1 MFLRNYFKFCAT
13 LTLLLALYSHSVTIN
28 MRDADIRA
36 FISDISSLT
45 GKTFIVDP
53 RINAKITIISRE
65 DLSIEEAYEVFL
77 SVLAVHGYTAVEQDN
92 ATKIIPEINGRQ
104 SFNTFSTRN
113 SPEDKFVT
121 DVIKPNFASVNALLS
136 ILRPLMSSQGHL
148 AVYEPTNSLIIA
160 DRAGNVKKF
169 RALVGELDK
178 TPGEKYEL
186 VSLTYGSSKE
196 VSNILDKVFND
207 NTGGQNPNQFTAYS
221 IDRSNS
227 ILLVG
232 DEPIVDRMK
241 ALVKNL
247 DTEQTGSNTLK
258 VKYLK
263 YADAKSLE
271 KILKNLSE
279 NLSSKDRSNNKIK
292 TSIEAHEGTNSLVIS
307 ADPEIMTSIEDIISR
322 LDIKRAQVLVE
333 AIIVEISDTLAKELG
348 VQILFSG
355 DGTDTPIVS
364 QRFGN
369 PTPDLTAIVGGE
381 VYNTTTGSSTSVPAA
396 AQSLLTLDGFAAG
409 VGKYKK
415 DQKSFAAILNVL
427 RKDTDSNVLSTP
439 SILTMDNEQSSIIVG
454 QEIPITTGE
463 SLGANNANAFRTV
476 SREEVGVKLLVKPQI
491 NEGNSIRLDIEQEVS
506 SVYGPLLIGASEIA
520 TNKRE
525 IKTAVM
531 VEDTEIIVLGGL
543 ISDDVQ
549 ESERKV
555 PLLGDI
561 PLLGRLF
568 KSTTTSRS
576 KKNLVVFLKP
586 TIVRDVA
593 DMQLITNEKYNL
605 LKAEQLLKT
614 KRGRPTPDLKVLED
628 LINDKDK

>member
-1 MFLRNYFKFCAT
+1 MTLRNYLKFYSS
-13 LTLLLALYSHSVTIN
+13 LLIIFSLYSQSVTIN

-36 FISDISSLT
+36 SISDISSLT

-53 RINAKITIISRE
+53 RINAKVTIISRE
-65 DLSIEEAYEVFL
+65 DLSIEEAYEVML
-77 SVLAVHGYTAVEQDN
+77 SVLAVHGYSAIEQDN
-92 ATKIIPEINGRQ
+92 ATKIVPEITGRQ
-104 SFNTFSTRN
+104 AFNSFSRPN
-113 SPEDKFVT
+113 SPSDKLVT
-121 DVIKPNFASVNALLS
+121 DIIRPKFAAVNSLIS
-136 ILRPLMSSQGHL
+136 ILRPIMSTQGHI

-160 DRAGNVKKF
+160 DRAGNVKKLT
-169 RALVGELDK
+169 AIINELDK
-178 TPGEKYEL
+178 TPGETYEIIKL
-186 VSLTYGSSKE
+186 SYSSSKE
-196 VSNILDKVFND
+196 VSKIIDKIFNE
-207 NTGGQNPNQFTAYS
+207 NSGGMNPNQFTSYS
-221 IDRSNS
+221 IDRINS

-232 DEPIVDRMK
+232 DIPIVNRMK
-241 ALVKNL
+241 NLIQNL
-247 DTEQTGSNTLK
+247 DTEQTSSSTLK

-279 NLSSKDRSNNKIK
+279 NLSGDKSKSKIL

-307 ADPEIMTSIEDIISR
+307 ADPEVMLALEDVISN

-355 DGTDTPIVS
+355 EGSNTPIIS

-369 PTPDLTAIVGGE
+369 PNPDLTAIVGGE
-381 VYNTTTGSSTSVPAA
+381 VYNTTSGSSSLPAA

-415 DQKSFAAILNVL
+415 DKESFAAILNVL

-439 SILTMDNEQSSIIVG
+439 SILTMDNEESSIIVG

-463 SLGANNANAFRTV
+463 SLGTDNSNPFRTV

-525 IKTAVM
+525 IKTVVM

-593 DMQLITNEKYNL
+593 DMQLITNKKYNL

-614 KRGRPTPDLKVLED
+614 ERGRPTPDLKVLED
-628 LINDKDK
+628 LISEKDK

>member
-1 MFLRNYFKFCAT
+1 
-13 LTLLLALYSHSVTIN
+13 

-53 RINAKITIISRE
+53 RINAKVTIISRE
-65 DLSIEEAYEVFL
+65 DLSIEEAYEVML
-77 SVLAVHGYTAVEQDN
+77 SVLAVHGYSAIEQDN
-92 ATKIIPEINGRQ
+92 ATKIVPEITGRQ
-104 SFNTFSTRN
+104 AFNTFSRPN
-113 SPEDKFVT
+113 SPSDKLVT
-121 DVIKPNFASVNALLS
+121 DIIRPKFAAVNSLIS
-136 ILRPLMSSQGHL
+136 ILRPIMSTQGHI

-160 DRAGNVKKF
+160 DRAGNVKKLT
-169 RALVGELDK
+169 AIINELDK
-178 TPGEKYEL
+178 TPGETYEIIKL
-186 VSLTYGSSKE
+186 SYSSSKE
-196 VSNILDKVFND
+196 VSKIIDKIFNE
-207 NTGGQNPNQFTAYS
+207 NSGGMNPNQFTSYS
-221 IDRSNS
+221 IDRINS

-232 DEPIVDRMK
+232 DIPIVNRMK
-241 ALVKNL
+241 NLIQNL
-247 DTEQTGSNTLK
+247 DTEQTSSSTLK

-279 NLSSKDRSNNKIK
+279 NLSGDKSKSKIL

-307 ADPEIMTSIEDIISR
+307 ADPEVMLALEDVISN

-355 DGTDTPIVS
+355 EGSNTPIIS

-369 PTPDLTAIVGGE
+369 PNPDLTAIVGGE
-381 VYNTTTGSSTSVPAA
+381 VYNTTSGSSSLPAA

-415 DQKSFAAILNVL
+415 DKESFAAILNVL

-439 SILTMDNEQSSIIVG
+439 SILTMDNEESSIIVG

-463 SLGANNANAFRTV
+463 SLGTDNSNPFRTV

-525 IKTAVM
+525 IKTVVM

-593 DMQLITNEKYNL
+593 DMQLITNKKYNL

-614 KRGRPTPDLKVLED
+614 ERGRPTPDLKVLED
-628 LINDKDK
+628 LISEKDK

>member
-1 MFLRNYFKFCAT
+1 
-13 LTLLLALYSHSVTIN
+13 

-53 RINAKITIISRE
+53 RINAKVTIISRE
-65 DLSIEEAYEVFL
+65 DLSIEEAYEVML
-77 SVLAVHGYTAVEQDN
+77 SVLAVHGYSAIEQDN
-92 ATKIIPEINGRQ
+92 ATKIVPEITGRQ
-104 SFNTFSTRN
+104 AFNTFSRPN
-113 SPEDKFVT
+113 SPSDKLVT
-121 DVIKPNFASVNALLS
+121 DIIRPKFAAVNSLIS
-136 ILRPLMSSQGHL
+136 ILRPIMSTQGHI

-160 DRAGNVKKF
+160 DRAGNVKKLT
-169 RALVGELDK
+169 AIINELDK
-178 TPGEKYEL
+178 TPGETYEIIKL
-186 VSLTYGSSKE
+186 SYSSSKE
-196 VSNILDKVFND
+196 VSKIIDKIFNE
-207 NTGGQNPNQFTAYS
+207 NSGGMNPNQFTSYS
-221 IDRSNS
+221 IDRINS

-232 DEPIVDRMK
+232 DIPIVNRMK
-241 ALVKNL
+241 NLIQNL
-247 DTEQTGSNTLK
+247 DTEQTSSSTLK

-279 NLSSKDRSNNKIK
+279 NLSGDKSKSKII

-307 ADPEIMTSIEDIISR
+307 ADPEVMMALEDVISN

-348 VQILFSG
+348 VQILFTGEGSN
-355 DGTDTPIVS
+355 TPIIS

-369 PTPDLTAIVGGE
+369 PNPDLTAIVGGE
-381 VYNTTTGSSTSVPAA
+381 VYNTTSGSSSLPAA

-415 DQKSFAAILNVL
+415 DKESFAAILNVL

-439 SILTMDNEQSSIIVG
+439 SILTMDNEESSIIVG

-463 SLGANNANAFRTV
+463 SLGTDNSNPFRTV

-525 IKTAVM
+525 IKTVVM

-593 DMQLITNEKYNL
+593 DMQLITNKKYNL

-614 KRGRPTPDLKVLED
+614 ERGRPTPDLKVLED
-628 LINDKDK
+628 LISEKDK

>member
-1 MFLRNYFKFCAT
+1 
-13 LTLLLALYSHSVTIN
+13 

-53 RINAKITIISRE
+53 RINAKVTIISRE
-65 DLSIEEAYEVFL
+65 DLSIEEAYEVML
-77 SVLAVHGYTAVEQDN
+77 SVLAVHGYSAIEQDN
-92 ATKIIPEINGRQ
+92 ATKIVPEITGRQ
-104 SFNTFSTRN
+104 AFNSFSRPN
-113 SPEDKFVT
+113 SPSDKLVT
-121 DVIKPNFASVNALLS
+121 DIVRPKFAAVNSLIS
-136 ILRPLMSSQGHL
+136 ILRPIMSTQGHI

-160 DRAGNVKKF
+160 DRAGNVKKLT
-169 RALVGELDK
+169 AIINELDK
-178 TPGEKYEL
+178 TPGETYEIIKL
-186 VSLTYGSSKE
+186 SYSSSKE
-196 VSNILDKVFND
+196 VSKIIDKIFNE
-207 NTGGQNPNQFTAYS
+207 NSGGMNPNQFTSYS
-221 IDRSNS
+221 IDRINS

-232 DEPIVDRMK
+232 DIPIVNRMK
-241 ALVKNL
+241 NLIQNL
-247 DTEQTGSNTLK
+247 DTEQTSSSTLK

-279 NLSSKDRSNNKIK
+279 NLSGDKSKSKIL

-307 ADPEIMTSIEDIISR
+307 ADPEVMLALEDVISN

-355 DGTDTPIVS
+355 EGSNTPIIS

-369 PTPDLTAIVGGE
+369 PNPDLTAIVGGE
-381 VYNTTTGSSTSVPAA
+381 VYNTTSGSSSLPAA

-415 DQKSFAAILNVL
+415 DKESFAAILNVL

-439 SILTMDNEQSSIIVG
+439 SILTMDNEESSIIVG

-463 SLGANNANAFRTV
+463 SLGTDNSNPFRTV

-525 IKTAVM
+525 IKTVVM

-593 DMQLITNEKYNL
+593 DMQLITNKKYNL

-614 KRGRPTPDLKVLED
+614 ERGRPTPDLKVLED
-628 LINDKDK
+628 LISEKDK

>member
-1 MFLRNYFKFCAT
+1 
-13 LTLLLALYSHSVTIN
+13 

-53 RINAKITIISRE
+53 RINAKVTIISRE
-65 DLSIEEAYEVFL
+65 DLSIEEAYEVML
-77 SVLAVHGYTAVEQDN
+77 SVLAVHGYSAIEQDN
-92 ATKIIPEINGRQ
+92 ATKIVPEITGRQ
-104 SFNTFSTRN
+104 AFNSFSRPN
-113 SPEDKFVT
+113 SPSDKLVT
-121 DVIKPNFASVNALLS
+121 DIIRPKFAAVNSLIS
-136 ILRPLMSSQGHL
+136 ILRPIMSTQGHI

-160 DRAGNVKKF
+160 DRAGNVKKLT
-169 RALVGELDK
+169 AIINELDK
-178 TPGEKYEL
+178 TPGETYEIIKL
-186 VSLTYGSSKE
+186 SYSSSKE
-196 VSNILDKVFND
+196 VSKIIDKIFNE
-207 NTGGQNPNQFTAYS
+207 NSGGMNPNQFTSYS
-221 IDRSNS
+221 IDRINS

-232 DEPIVDRMK
+232 DIPIVNRMK
-241 ALVKNL
+241 NLIQNL
-247 DTEQTGSNTLK
+247 DTEQTSSSTLK

-279 NLSSKDRSNNKIK
+279 NLSGDKSKSKIM

-307 ADPEIMTSIEDIISR
+307 ADPEVMMALEDVISN

-355 DGTDTPIVS
+355 EGSNTPIIS

-369 PTPDLTAIVGGE
+369 PNPDLTAIVGGE
-381 VYNTTTGSSTSVPAA
+381 VYNTTSGSSSLPAA

-415 DQKSFAAILNVL
+415 DKESFAAILNVL

-439 SILTMDNEQSSIIVG
+439 SILTMDNEESSIIVG

-463 SLGANNANAFRTV
+463 SLGTDNSNPFRTV

-525 IKTAVM
+525 IKTVVM

-593 DMQLITNEKYNL
+593 DMQLITNKKYNL

-614 KRGRPTPDLKVLED
+614 ERGRPTPDLKVLED
-628 LINDKDK
+628 LISEKDK

>member
-1 MFLRNYFKFCAT
+1 MTLRNYLKFYSS
-13 LTLLLALYSHSVTIN
+13 LLIIFSLYSQSVTIN

-53 RINAKITIISRE
+53 RINAKVTIISRE
-65 DLSIEEAYEVFL
+65 DLSIEEAYEVML
-77 SVLAVHGYTAVEQDN
+77 SVLAVHGYSAIEQDN
-92 ATKIIPEINGRQ
+92 ATKIVPEITGRQ
-104 SFNTFSTRN
+104 AFNTFSRPN
-113 SPEDKFVT
+113 SPSDKLVT
-121 DVIKPNFASVNALLS
+121 DIIRPKFAAVNSLIS
-136 ILRPLMSSQGHL
+136 ILRPIMSTQGHI

-160 DRAGNVKKF
+160 DRAGNVKKLT
-169 RALVGELDK
+169 AIINELDK
-178 TPGEKYEL
+178 TPGETYEIIKL
-186 VSLTYGSSKE
+186 SYSSSKE
-196 VSNILDKVFND
+196 VSKIIDKIFNE
-207 NTGGQNPNQFTAYS
+207 NSGGMNPNQFTSYS
-221 IDRSNS
+221 IDRINS

-232 DEPIVDRMK
+232 DIPIVNRMK
-241 ALVKNL
+241 NLIQNL
-247 DTEQTGSNTLK
+247 DTEQTSSSTLK

-279 NLSSKDRSNNKIK
+279 NLSGDKSKSKIM

-307 ADPEIMTSIEDIISR
+307 ADPEVMMALEDVISN

-348 VQILFSG
+348 VQILFTGEGSN
-355 DGTDTPIVS
+355 TPIIS

-369 PTPDLTAIVGGE
+369 PNPDLTAIVGGE
-381 VYNTTTGSSTSVPAA
+381 VYNTTSGSSSLPAA

-415 DQKSFAAILNVL
+415 DKESFAAILNVL

-439 SILTMDNEQSSIIVG
+439 SILTMDNEESSIIVG

-463 SLGANNANAFRTV
+463 SLGTDNSNPFRTV

-525 IKTAVM
+525 IKTVVM

-593 DMQLITNEKYNL
+593 DMQLITNKKYNL

-614 KRGRPTPDLKVLED
+614 ERGRPTPDLKVLED
-628 LINDKDK
+628 LISEKDK

>member
-1 MFLRNYFKFCAT
+1 M
-13 LTLLLALYSHSVTIN
+13 
-28 MRDADIRA
+28 
-36 FISDISSLT
+36 
-45 GKTFIVDP
+45 
-53 RINAKITIISRE
+53 
-65 DLSIEEAYEVFL
+65 
-77 SVLAVHGYTAVEQDN
+77 
-92 ATKIIPEINGRQ
+92 
-104 SFNTFSTRN
+104 
-113 SPEDKFVT
+113 
-121 DVIKPNFASVNALLS
+121 
-136 ILRPLMSSQGHL
+136 
-148 AVYEPTNSLIIA
+148 
-160 DRAGNVKKF
+160 
-169 RALVGELDK
+169 
-178 TPGEKYEL
+178 
-186 VSLTYGSSKE
+186 
-196 VSNILDKVFND
+196 
-207 NTGGQNPNQFTAYS
+207 NPNHFSSFS

-227 ILLVG
+227 FLLVG

-241 ALVKNL
+241 DLIQNL
-247 DTEQTGSNTLK
+247 DTEQSGSSTLK

-279 NLSSKDRSNNKIK
+279 NLSAQDRSTSKIT

-307 ADPEIMTSIEDIISR
+307 ADPEVMTAIEDVIAS

-355 DGTDTPIVS
+355 DGSDTPIVS

-369 PTPDLTAIVGGE
+369 PNPDLTAIVGGE
-381 VYNTTTGSSTSVPAA
+381 VYDTTSGSSSIPTA

-415 DQKSFAAILNVL
+415 DEKSFAAILNVL

-439 SILTMDNEQSSIIVG
+439 SILTMDNEESSIIVG

-463 SLGANNANAFRTV
+463 SLGADNTNPFRTV

-506 SVYGPLLIGASEIA
+506 CVFGHLLIGASEIA

-531 VEDTEIIVLGGL
+531 VEDSEIIVLGGL

-586 TIVRDVA
+586 TIVRDVT
-593 DMQLITNEKYNL
+593 DMQTITNEKYNL
-605 LKAEQLLKT
+605 LKAEQILKS
-614 KRGRPTPDLKVLED
+614 KRGRPTPDLEVLED
-628 LINDKDK
+628 LINN

>member
-1 MFLRNYFKFCAT
+1 
-13 LTLLLALYSHSVTIN
+13 

-53 RINAKITIISRE
+53 RINAKVTIISRE
-65 DLSIEEAYEVFL
+65 DLSIEEAYEVML
-77 SVLAVHGYTAVEQDN
+77 SVLAVHGYSAIEQDN
-92 ATKIIPEINGRQ
+92 ATKIVPEITGRQ
-104 SFNTFSTRN
+104 AFNSFSRPN
-113 SPEDKFVT
+113 SPSDKLVT
-121 DVIKPNFASVNALLS
+121 DIIRPKFAAVNSSIS
-136 ILRPLMSSQGHL
+136 ILRPIMSTQGHI

-160 DRAGNVKKF
+160 DRAGNVKKLT
-169 RALVGELDK
+169 AIINELDK
-178 TPGEKYEL
+178 TPGETYEIIKL
-186 VSLTYGSSKE
+186 SYSSSKE
-196 VSNILDKVFND
+196 VSKIIDKIFNE
-207 NTGGQNPNQFTAYS
+207 NSGGMNPNQFTSYS
-221 IDRSNS
+221 IDRINS

-232 DEPIVDRMK
+232 DIPIVNRMK
-241 ALVKNL
+241 NLIQNL
-247 DTEQTGSNTLK
+247 DTEQTSSSTLK

-271 KILKNLSE
+271 KIHKNLSE
-279 NLSSKDRSNNKIK
+279 NISGDKSKSKIM

-307 ADPEIMTSIEDIISR
+307 ADPEVMLALEDVISN

-355 DGTDTPIVS
+355 EGSNTPIIS

-369 PTPDLTAIVGGE
+369 PNPDLTAIVGGE
-381 VYNTTTGSSTSVPAA
+381 VYNTTSGSSSLPAA

-415 DQKSFAAILNVL
+415 DKESFAAILNVL

-439 SILTMDNEQSSIIVG
+439 SILTMDNEESSIIVG

-463 SLGANNANAFRTV
+463 SLGTDNSNPFRTV

-525 IKTAVM
+525 IKTVVM

-593 DMQLITNEKYNL
+593 DMQLITNKKYNL

-614 KRGRPTPDLKVLED
+614 ERGRPTPDLKVLED
-628 LINDKDK
+628 LISEKDK

>member
-1 MFLRNYFKFCAT
+1 
-13 LTLLLALYSHSVTIN
+13 

-53 RINAKITIISRE
+53 RINAKVTIISRE
-65 DLSIEEAYEVFL
+65 DLSIEEAYEVML
-77 SVLAVHGYTAVEQDN
+77 SVLAVHGYSAIEQDN
-92 ATKIIPEINGRQ
+92 ATKIVPEITGRRAFN
-104 SFNTFSTRN
+104 SFSRPN
-113 SPEDKFVT
+113 SPSDKLVT
-121 DVIKPNFASVNALLS
+121 DIIRPKFAAVNSLIS
-136 ILRPLMSSQGHL
+136 ILRPIMSTQGHI

-160 DRAGNVKKF
+160 DRAGNVKKLT
-169 RALVGELDK
+169 AIINELDK
-178 TPGEKYEL
+178 TPGETYEIIKL
-186 VSLTYGSSKE
+186 SYSSSKE
-196 VSNILDKVFND
+196 VSKIIDKIFNE
-207 NTGGQNPNQFTAYS
+207 NSGGMNPNQFTSYS
-221 IDRSNS
+221 IDRINS

-232 DEPIVDRMK
+232 DIPIVNRMK
-241 ALVKNL
+241 NLIQNL
-247 DTEQTGSNTLK
+247 DTEQTSSSTLK

-279 NLSSKDRSNNKIK
+279 NLSGDKSKSKIM

-307 ADPEIMTSIEDIISR
+307 ADPEVMMALEDVISN

-348 VQILFSG
+348 VQILFTGEGSN
-355 DGTDTPIVS
+355 TPIIS

-369 PTPDLTAIVGGE
+369 PNPDLTAIVGGE
-381 VYNTTTGSSTSVPAA
+381 VYNTTSGSSSLPAA

-415 DQKSFAAILNVL
+415 DKESFAAILNVL

-439 SILTMDNEQSSIIVG
+439 SILTMDNEESSIIVG

-463 SLGANNANAFRTV
+463 SLGTDNSNPFRTV

-525 IKTAVM
+525 IKTVVM

-593 DMQLITNEKYNL
+593 DMQLITNKKYNL

-614 KRGRPTPDLKVLED
+614 ERGRPTPDLKVLED
-628 LINDKDK
+628 LISEKDK

>member
-1 MFLRNYFKFCAT
+1 MTLRNYLKFYSS
-13 LTLLLALYSHSVTIN
+13 LLIIFSLYSQSVTIN

-53 RINAKITIISRE
+53 RINAKVTIISRE
-65 DLSIEEAYEVFL
+65 DLSIEEAYEVML
-77 SVLAVHGYTAVEQDN
+77 SVLAVHGYSAIEQDN
-92 ATKIIPEINGRQ
+92 ATKIVPEITGRQ
-104 SFNTFSTRN
+104 AFNSFSRPN
-113 SPEDKFVT
+113 SPSDKLVT
-121 DVIKPNFASVNALLS
+121 DIIRPKFAAVNSLIS
-136 ILRPLMSSQGHL
+136 ILRPIMSTQGHI

-160 DRAGNVKKF
+160 DRAGNVKKLT
-169 RALVGELDK
+169 AIINELDK
-178 TPGEKYEL
+178 TPGETYEIIKL
-186 VSLTYGSSKE
+186 SYSSSKE
-196 VSNILDKVFND
+196 VSKIIDKIFNE
-207 NTGGQNPNQFTAYS
+207 NSGGMNPNQFTSYS
-221 IDRSNS
+221 IDRINS

-232 DEPIVDRMK
+232 DIPIVNRMK
-241 ALVKNL
+241 NLIQNL
-247 DTEQTGSNTLK
+247 DTEQTSSSTLK

-279 NLSSKDRSNNKIK
+279 NLSGDKSKSKII

-307 ADPEIMTSIEDIISR
+307 ADPEVMMALEDVISN

-348 VQILFSG
+348 VQILFTGEGSN
-355 DGTDTPIVS
+355 TPIIS

-369 PTPDLTAIVGGE
+369 PNPDLTAIVGGE
-381 VYNTTTGSSTSVPAA
+381 VYNTTSGSSSLPAA

-415 DQKSFAAILNVL
+415 DKESFAAILNVL

-439 SILTMDNEQSSIIVG
+439 SILTMDNEESSIIVG

-463 SLGANNANAFRTV
+463 SLGTDNSNPFRTV

-525 IKTAVM
+525 IKTVVM

-593 DMQLITNEKYNL
+593 DMQLITNKKYNL

-614 KRGRPTPDLKVLED
+614 ERGRPTPDLKVLED
-628 LINDKDK
+628 LISEKDK

>member
-1 MFLRNYFKFCAT
+1 MTLRNYLKFYSS
-13 LTLLLALYSHSVTIN
+13 LLIIFSLYSQSVTIN

-53 RINAKITIISRE
+53 RINAKVTIISRE
-65 DLSIEEAYEVFL
+65 DLSIEEAYEVML
-77 SVLAVHGYTAVEQDN
+77 SVLAVHGYSAIEQDN
-92 ATKIIPEINGRQ
+92 ATKIVPEITGRQ
-104 SFNTFSTRN
+104 AFNTFSRPN
-113 SPEDKFVT
+113 SPSDKLVT
-121 DVIKPNFASVNALLS
+121 DIIRPKFAAVNSLIS
-136 ILRPLMSSQGHL
+136 ILRPIMSTQGHI

-160 DRAGNVKKF
+160 DRAGNVKKLT
-169 RALVGELDK
+169 AIINELDK
-178 TPGEKYEL
+178 TPGETYEIIKL
-186 VSLTYGSSKE
+186 SYSSSKE
-196 VSNILDKVFND
+196 VSKIIDKIFNE
-207 NTGGQNPNQFTAYS
+207 NSGGMNPNQFTSYS
-221 IDRSNS
+221 IDRINS

-232 DEPIVDRMK
+232 DIPIVNRMK
-241 ALVKNL
+241 NLIQNL
-247 DTEQTGSNTLK
+247 DTEQTSSSTLK

-279 NLSSKDRSNNKIK
+279 NLSGDKSKSKII

-307 ADPEIMTSIEDIISR
+307 ADPEVMMALEDVISN

-348 VQILFSG
+348 VQILFTGEGSN
-355 DGTDTPIVS
+355 TPIIS

-369 PTPDLTAIVGGE
+369 PNPDLTAIVGGE
-381 VYNTTTGSSTSVPAA
+381 VYNTTSGSSSLPAA

-415 DQKSFAAILNVL
+415 DKESFAAILNVL

-439 SILTMDNEQSSIIVG
+439 SILTMDNEESSIIVG

-463 SLGANNANAFRTV
+463 SLGTDNSNPFRTV

-525 IKTAVM
+525 IKTVVM

-593 DMQLITNEKYNL
+593 DMQLITNKKYNL

-614 KRGRPTPDLKVLED
+614 ERGRPTPDLKVLED
-628 LINDKDK
+628 LISEKDK

>member
-1 MFLRNYFKFCAT
+1 MTLRNYLKFYSS
-13 LTLLLALYSHSVTIN
+13 LLIIFSLYSQSVTIN

-53 RINAKITIISRE
+53 RINAKVTIISRE
-65 DLSIEEAYEVFL
+65 DLSIEEAYEVML
-77 SVLAVHGYTAVEQDN
+77 SVLAVHGYSAIEQDN
-92 ATKIIPEINGRQ
+92 ATKIVPEITGRQ
-104 SFNTFSTRN
+104 AFNSFSRPN
-113 SPEDKFVT
+113 SPSDKLVT
-121 DVIKPNFASVNALLS
+121 DIIRPKFAAVNSLIS
-136 ILRPLMSSQGHL
+136 ILRPIMSTQGHI

-160 DRAGNVKKF
+160 DRAGNVKKLT
-169 RALVGELDK
+169 AIINELDK
-178 TPGEKYEL
+178 TPGETYEIIKL
-186 VSLTYGSSKE
+186 SYSSSKE
-196 VSNILDKVFND
+196 VSKIIDKIFNE
-207 NTGGQNPNQFTAYS
+207 NSGGMNPNQFTSYS
-221 IDRSNS
+221 IDRINS

-232 DEPIVDRMK
+232 DIPIVNRMK
-241 ALVKNL
+241 NLIQNL
-247 DTEQTGSNTLK
+247 DTEQTSSSTLK

-279 NLSSKDRSNNKIK
+279 NLSGDKSKSKIM

-307 ADPEIMTSIEDIISR
+307 ADPEVMMALEDVISN

-355 DGTDTPIVS
+355 EGSNTPIIS

-369 PTPDLTAIVGGE
+369 PNPDLTAIVGGE
-381 VYNTTTGSSTSVPAA
+381 VYNTTSGSSSLPAA

-415 DQKSFAAILNVL
+415 DKESFAAILNVL

-439 SILTMDNEQSSIIVG
+439 SILTMDNEESSIIVG

-463 SLGANNANAFRTV
+463 SLGADNSNPFRTV

-525 IKTAVM
+525 IKTVVM

-555 PLLGDI
+555 PILGDI

-593 DMQLITNEKYNL
+593 DMQLITNKKYNL

-614 KRGRPTPDLKVLED
+614 ERGRPTPDLKVLED
-628 LINDKDK
+628 LISEKDK

>member
-1 MFLRNYFKFCAT
+1 MILRNYLKFYSS
-13 LTLLLALYSHSVTIN
+13 LLIIFSLYSQSVTIN

-53 RINAKITIISRE
+53 RINAKVTIISRE
-65 DLSIEEAYEVFL
+65 DLSIEEAYEVML
-77 SVLAVHGYTAVEQDN
+77 SVLAVHGYSAIEQDN
-92 ATKIIPEINGRQ
+92 ATKIVPEITGRQ
-104 SFNTFSTRN
+104 AFNSFPRPN
-113 SPEDKFVT
+113 SPSDKLVT
-121 DVIKPNFASVNALLS
+121 DIIRPKFAAVNSLIS
-136 ILRPLMSSQGHL
+136 ILRPIMSTQGHI
-148 AVYEPTNSLIIA
+148 AVYEPANSLIIA
-160 DRAGNVKKF
+160 DRAGNVKKLT
-169 RALVGELDK
+169 AIINELDK
-178 TPGEKYEL
+178 TPGETYEIIKL
-186 VSLTYGSSKE
+186 SYSSSKE
-196 VSNILDKVFND
+196 VSKIIDKIFNE
-207 NTGGQNPNQFTAYS
+207 NSGGMNPNQFTSYS
-221 IDRSNS
+221 IDRINS

-232 DEPIVDRMK
+232 DIPIVNRMK
-241 ALVKNL
+241 NLIQNL
-247 DTEQTGSNTLK
+247 DTEQTSSSTLK

-279 NLSSKDRSNNKIK
+279 NLSGDKSKSKIM

-307 ADPEIMTSIEDIISR
+307 ADPEVMMALEDVISN

-355 DGTDTPIVS
+355 EGSNTPIIS

-369 PTPDLTAIVGGE
+369 PNPDLTAIVGGE
-381 VYNTTTGSSTSVPAA
+381 VYNTTSGSSSLPAA

-415 DQKSFAAILNVL
+415 DKESFAAILNVL

-439 SILTMDNEQSSIIVG
+439 SILTMDNEESSIIVG

-463 SLGANNANAFRTV
+463 SLGTDNSNPFRTV

-525 IKTAVM
+525 IKTVVM

-593 DMQLITNEKYNL
+593 DMQLITNKKYNL

-614 KRGRPTPDLKVLED
+614 ERGRPTPDLKVLED
-628 LINDKDK
+628 LISEKDK

>member
-1 MFLRNYFKFCAT
+1 M
-13 LTLLLALYSHSVTIN
+13 
-28 MRDADIRA
+28 
-36 FISDISSLT
+36 
-45 GKTFIVDP
+45 
-53 RINAKITIISRE
+53 
-65 DLSIEEAYEVFL
+65 
-77 SVLAVHGYTAVEQDN
+77 
-92 ATKIIPEINGRQ
+92 
-104 SFNTFSTRN
+104 ST
-113 SPEDKFVT
+113 
-121 DVIKPNFASVNALLS
+121 
-136 ILRPLMSSQGHL
+136 QGHI

-160 DRAGNVKKF
+160 DRAGNVKKLT
-169 RALVGELDK
+169 AIINELDK
-178 TPGEKYEL
+178 TPGETYEIIKL
-186 VSLTYGSSKE
+186 SYSSSKE
-196 VSNILDKVFND
+196 VSKIIDKIFNE
-207 NTGGQNPNQFTAYS
+207 NSGGMNPNQFTSYS
-221 IDRSNS
+221 IDRINS

-232 DEPIVDRMK
+232 DIPIVNRMK
-241 ALVKNL
+241 NLIQNL
-247 DTEQTGSNTLK
+247 DTEQTSSSTLK

-279 NLSSKDRSNNKIK
+279 NLSGDKSKSKII

-307 ADPEIMTSIEDIISR
+307 ADPEVMMALEDVISN

-348 VQILFSG
+348 VQILFTGEGSN
-355 DGTDTPIVS
+355 TPIIS

-369 PTPDLTAIVGGE
+369 PNPDLTAIVGGE
-381 VYNTTTGSSTSVPAA
+381 VYNTTSGSSSLPAA

-415 DQKSFAAILNVL
+415 DKESFAAILNVL

-439 SILTMDNEQSSIIVG
+439 SILTMDNEESSIIVG

-463 SLGANNANAFRTV
+463 SLGTDNSNPFRTV

-525 IKTAVM
+525 IKTVVM

-593 DMQLITNEKYNL
+593 DMQLITNKKYNL

-614 KRGRPTPDLKVLED
+614 ERGRPTPDLKVLED
-628 LINDKDK
+628 LISEKDK

>member
-1 MFLRNYFKFCAT
+1 MTLRNYLKFYSS
-13 LTLLLALYSHSVTIN
+13 LLIIFSLYSQSVTIN

-53 RINAKITIISRE
+53 RINAKVTIISRE
-65 DLSIEEAYEVFL
+65 DLSIEEAYEVML
-77 SVLAVHGYTAVEQDN
+77 SVLAVHGYSAIEQDN
-92 ATKIIPEINGRQ
+92 ATKIVPEITGRQ
-104 SFNTFSTRN
+104 AFNSFSRPN
-113 SPEDKFVT
+113 SPSDKLVT
-121 DVIKPNFASVNALLS
+121 DIIRPKFAAVNSLIS
-136 ILRPLMSSQGHL
+136 ILRPIMSTQGHI

-160 DRAGNVKKF
+160 DRAGNVKKLT
-169 RALVGELDK
+169 AIINELDK
-178 TPGEKYEL
+178 TPGETYEIIKL
-186 VSLTYGSSKE
+186 SYSSSKE
-196 VSNILDKVFND
+196 VSKIIDKIFNE
-207 NTGGQNPNQFTAYS
+207 NSGGMNPNQFTSYS
-221 IDRSNS
+221 IDRINS

-232 DEPIVDRMK
+232 DIPIVNRMK
-241 ALVKNL
+241 NLIQNL
-247 DTEQTGSNTLK
+247 DTEQTSSSTLK

-279 NLSSKDRSNNKIK
+279 NLSGDKSKSKIL

-307 ADPEIMTSIEDIISR
+307 ADPEVMMALEDVISN

-355 DGTDTPIVS
+355 EGSNTPIIS

-369 PTPDLTAIVGGE
+369 PNPDLTAIVGGE
-381 VYNTTTGSSTSVPAA
+381 VYNTTSGSSSLPAA

-415 DQKSFAAILNVL
+415 DKESFAAILNVL

-439 SILTMDNEQSSIIVG
+439 SILTMDNEESSIIVG

-463 SLGANNANAFRTV
+463 SLGADNSNPFRTV

-525 IKTAVM
+525 IKTVVM

-593 DMQLITNEKYNL
+593 DMQLITNKKYNL

-614 KRGRPTPDLKVLED
+614 ERGRPTPDLKVLED
-628 LINDKDK
+628 LISEKDK

>member
-1 MFLRNYFKFCAT
+1 MFLRNCLKFCSV
-13 LTLLLALYSHSVTIN
+13 LTLIFSLASQAVTIN
-28 MRDADIRA
+28 MRDADLRA

-45 GKTFIVDP
+45 GKTFIIDP
-53 RINAKITIISRE
+53 RINAKITIISQE
-65 DLSIEEAYEVFL
+65 DLSIDEAYQVFL
-77 SVLAVHGYTAVEQDN
+77 SVLAVNGYTAIEQDN
-92 ATKIIPEINGRQ
+92 ATKIVPEISGRQ
-104 SFNTFSTRN
+104 AVNLFLRSNTPTDN
-113 SPEDKFVT
+113 YVT
-121 DVIKPNFASVNALLS
+121 DIVRPNSASVNSLIS
-136 ILRPLMSSQGHL
+136 VLRPILSPQGHL
-148 AVYEPTNSLIIA
+148 AVYEPNNSLIIA
-160 DRAGNVKKF
+160 DRAGNVKKIK
-169 RALVGELDK
+169 AIVNELDK
-178 TPGEKYEL
+178 MPGEKYEL
-186 VSLTYGSSKE
+186 IQLSYSSSKE
-196 VSNILDKVFND
+196 VSKIIDKLFND
-207 NTGGQNPNQFTAYS
+207 NSGGMNPNQFTSYS
-221 IDRSNS
+221 IDRTNS

-232 DEPIVDRMK
+232 DLPIVERMK
-241 ALVKNL
+241 NLVQSL
-247 DTEQTGSNTLK
+247 DTEQTGSSTLK

-279 NLSSKDRSNNKIK
+279 NFSTQGGVNTKIP

-307 ADPEIMTSIEDIISR
+307 ADPDVMSAMENVISS

-333 AIIVEISDTLAKELG
+333 AIIVEISDSLARELG

-355 DGTDTPIVS
+355 DGSNTPVVS

-369 PTPDLTAIVGGE
+369 PNPDLTAIVGGE
-381 VYNTTTGSSTSVPAA
+381 VYDTVSDLSSLPTT

-415 DQKSFAAILNVL
+415 DEKSFAAILNVL

-439 SILTMDNEQSSIIVG
+439 SILTMDNEESSIIVG

-463 SLGANNANAFRTV
+463 SLGTDNTNPFRTV
-476 SREEVGVKLLVKPQI
+476 SREEVGIKLLVKPQI

-506 SVYGPLLIGASEIA
+506 SVFGPLTIGASEIA

-531 VEDTEIIVLGGL
+531 VEDSEIIVLGGL

-549 ESERKV
+549 EFERKV

-568 KSTTTSRS
+568 KSTTSSRS

-586 TIVRDVA
+586 TIVRNVS
-593 DMQLITNEKYNL
+593 DMQMITNEKYNL
-605 LKAEQLLKT
+605 LKAEQILNSK
-614 KRGRPTPDLKVLED
+614 KGRATPNLKVLED
-628 LINDKDK
+628 LINK

>member
-1 MFLRNYFKFCAT
+1 MTLRNYLKFYSS
-13 LTLLLALYSHSVTIN
+13 LLIIFSLYSQSVTIN

-53 RINAKITIISRE
+53 RINAKVTIISRE
-65 DLSIEEAYEVFL
+65 DLSIEEAYEVML
-77 SVLAVHGYTAVEQDN
+77 SVLAVHGYSAIEQDN
-92 ATKIIPEINGRQ
+92 ATKIVPEITGRQ
-104 SFNTFSTRN
+104 AFNSFSRPN
-113 SPEDKFVT
+113 SPSDKLVT
-121 DVIKPNFASVNALLS
+121 DIIRPKFAAVNSLIS
-136 ILRPLMSSQGHL
+136 ILRPIMSTQGHI

-160 DRAGNVKKF
+160 DRAGNVKKLT
-169 RALVGELDK
+169 AIINELDK
-178 TPGEKYEL
+178 THGETYEIIKL
-186 VSLTYGSSKE
+186 SYSSSKE
-196 VSNILDKVFND
+196 VSKIIDKIFNE
-207 NTGGQNPNQFTAYS
+207 NSGGMNPNQFTSYS
-221 IDRSNS
+221 IDRINS

-232 DEPIVDRMK
+232 DIPIVNRMK
-241 ALVKNL
+241 NLIQNL
-247 DTEQTGSNTLK
+247 DTEQTSSSTLK

-279 NLSSKDRSNNKIK
+279 NLSGDKSKSKIM

-307 ADPEIMTSIEDIISR
+307 ADPEVMMALEDVISN

-355 DGTDTPIVS
+355 EGSNTPIIS

-369 PTPDLTAIVGGE
+369 PNPDLTAIVGGE
-381 VYNTTTGSSTSVPAA
+381 VYNTTSGSSSLPAA

-415 DQKSFAAILNVL
+415 DKESFAAILNVL

-439 SILTMDNEQSSIIVG
+439 SILTMDNEESSIIVG

-463 SLGANNANAFRTV
+463 SLGADNSNPFRTV

-525 IKTAVM
+525 IKTVVM

-593 DMQLITNEKYNL
+593 DMQLITNKKYNL

-614 KRGRPTPDLKVLED
+614 ERGRPTPDLKVLED
-628 LINDKDK
+628 LISEKDK

>member
-1 MFLRNYFKFCAT
+1 
-13 LTLLLALYSHSVTIN
+13 

-53 RINAKITIISRE
+53 RINAKVTIISRE
-65 DLSIEEAYEVFL
+65 DLSIEEAYEVML
-77 SVLAVHGYTAVEQDN
+77 SVLAVHGYSAIEQDN
-92 ATKIIPEINGRQ
+92 ATKIVPEITGRQ
-104 SFNTFSTRN
+104 AFNSFSRPN
-113 SPEDKFVT
+113 SPSDKLVT
-121 DVIKPNFASVNALLS
+121 DIIRPKFAAVNSLIS
-136 ILRPLMSSQGHL
+136 ILRPIMSTQGHI

-160 DRAGNVKKF
+160 DRAGNVKKLT
-169 RALVGELDK
+169 AIINELDK
-178 TPGEKYEL
+178 TPGETYEIIKL
-186 VSLTYGSSKE
+186 SYSSSKE
-196 VSNILDKVFND
+196 VSKIIDKIFNE
-207 NTGGQNPNQFTAYS
+207 NSGGMNPNQFTSYS
-221 IDRSNS
+221 IDRINS

-232 DEPIVDRMK
+232 DIPIVNRMK
-241 ALVKNL
+241 NLIQNL
-247 DTEQTGSNTLK
+247 DTEQTSSSTLK

-279 NLSSKDRSNNKIK
+279 NLSGDKSKSKIL

-307 ADPEIMTSIEDIISR
+307 ADPEVMLALEDVISN

-355 DGTDTPIVS
+355 EGSNTPIIS

-369 PTPDLTAIVGGE
+369 PNPDLTAIVGGE
-381 VYNTTTGSSTSVPAA
+381 VYNTTSGSSSLPAA

-415 DQKSFAAILNVL
+415 DKESFAAILNVL

-439 SILTMDNEQSSIIVG
+439 SILTMDNEESSIIVG

-463 SLGANNANAFRTV
+463 SLGTDNSNPFRTV

-525 IKTAVM
+525 IKTVVM

-593 DMQLITNEKYNL
+593 DMQLITNKKYNL

-614 KRGRPTPDLKVLED
+614 ERGRPTPDLKVLED
-628 LINDKDK
+628 LISEKDK

>member
-1 MFLRNYFKFCAT
+1 MTLRNYLKFYSS
-13 LTLLLALYSHSVTIN
+13 LLIIFSLYSQAVTIN

-53 RINAKITIISRE
+53 RINAKVTIISRE
-65 DLSIEEAYEVFL
+65 DLTIEEAYEVML
-77 SVLAVHGYTAVEQDN
+77 SVLAVHGYSAIEQDN
-92 ATKIIPEINGRQ
+92 ATKIVPEITGRQ
-104 SFNTFSTRN
+104 AFNSFSRPN
-113 SPEDKFVT
+113 SPSDKLVT
-121 DVIKPNFASVNALLS
+121 DIIRPKFAAVNSLIS
-136 ILRPLMSSQGHL
+136 ILRPIMSTQGHI

-160 DRAGNVKKF
+160 DRAGNVKKLT
-169 RALVGELDK
+169 AIINELDK
-178 TPGEKYEL
+178 TPGETYEIIKL
-186 VSLTYGSSKE
+186 SYSSSKE
-196 VSNILDKVFND
+196 VSKIIDKIFNE
-207 NTGGQNPNQFTAYS
+207 NSGGMNPNQFTSYS
-221 IDRSNS
+221 IDRINS

-232 DEPIVDRMK
+232 DIPIVNRMK
-241 ALVKNL
+241 NLIQNL
-247 DTEQTGSNTLK
+247 DTEQTSSSTLK

-279 NLSSKDRSNNKIK
+279 NLSGDKSKSKIM

-307 ADPEIMTSIEDIISR
+307 ADPEVMMALEDVISN

-348 VQILFSG
+348 VQILFTGEGSN
-355 DGTDTPIVS
+355 TPIIS

-369 PTPDLTAIVGGE
+369 PNPDLTAIVGGE
-381 VYNTTTGSSTSVPAA
+381 VYNTTSGSSSLPAA

-415 DQKSFAAILNVL
+415 DKESFAAILNVL

-439 SILTMDNEQSSIIVG
+439 SILTMDNEESSIIVG

-463 SLGANNANAFRTV
+463 SLGTDNSNPFRTV

-525 IKTAVM
+525 IKTVVM

-593 DMQLITNEKYNL
+593 DMQLITNKKYNL

-614 KRGRPTPDLKVLED
+614 ERGRPTPDLKVLED
-628 LINDKDK
+628 LISEKDK

>member
-1 MFLRNYFKFCAT
+1 
-13 LTLLLALYSHSVTIN
+13 

-53 RINAKITIISRE
+53 RINAKVTIISRE
-65 DLSIEEAYEVFL
+65 DLTIEEAYEVML
-77 SVLAVHGYTAVEQDN
+77 SVLAVHGYSAIEQDN
-92 ATKIIPEINGRQ
+92 ATKIVPEITGRQ
-104 SFNTFSTRN
+104 AFNSFSRPN
-113 SPEDKFVT
+113 SPSDKLVT
-121 DVIKPNFASVNALLS
+121 DIIRPKFAAVNSLIS
-136 ILRPLMSSQGHL
+136 ILRPIMSTQGHI

-160 DRAGNVKKF
+160 DRAGNVKKLT
-169 RALVGELDK
+169 AIINELDK
-178 TPGEKYEL
+178 TPGETYEIIKL
-186 VSLTYGSSKE
+186 SYSSSKE
-196 VSNILDKVFND
+196 VSKIIDKIFNE
-207 NTGGQNPNQFTAYS
+207 NSGGMNPNQFTSYS
-221 IDRSNS
+221 IDRINS

-232 DEPIVDRMK
+232 DIPIVNRMK
-241 ALVKNL
+241 NLIQNL
-247 DTEQTGSNTLK
+247 DTEQTSSSTLK

-279 NLSSKDRSNNKIK
+279 NLSGDKSKSKIM

-307 ADPEIMTSIEDIISR
+307 ADPEVMMALEDVISN

-348 VQILFSG
+348 VQILFTGEGSN
-355 DGTDTPIVS
+355 TPIIS

-369 PTPDLTAIVGGE
+369 PNPDLTAIVGGE
-381 VYNTTTGSSTSVPAA
+381 VYNTTSGSSSLPAA

-415 DQKSFAAILNVL
+415 DKESFAAILNVL

-439 SILTMDNEQSSIIVG
+439 SILTMDNEESSIIVG

-463 SLGANNANAFRTV
+463 SLGTDNSNPFRTV

-525 IKTAVM
+525 IKTVVM

-593 DMQLITNEKYNL
+593 DMQLITNKKYNL

-614 KRGRPTPDLKVLED
+614 ERGRPTPDLKVLED
-628 LINDKDK
+628 LISEKDK

>member
-1 MFLRNYFKFCAT
+1 MTLRNYLKFYSS
-13 LTLLLALYSHSVTIN
+13 LLIIFSLYSQSVTIN

-53 RINAKITIISRE
+53 RINAKVTIISRE
-65 DLSIEEAYEVFL
+65 DLSIEEAYEVML
-77 SVLAVHGYTAVEQDN
+77 SVLAVHGYSAIEQDN
-92 ATKIIPEINGRQ
+92 ATKIVPEITGRQ
-104 SFNTFSTRN
+104 AFNSFSRPN
-113 SPEDKFVT
+113 SPSDKLVT
-121 DVIKPNFASVNALLS
+121 DIIRPKFAAVNSLIS
-136 ILRPLMSSQGHL
+136 ILRPIMSTQGHI

-160 DRAGNVKKF
+160 DRAGNVKKLT
-169 RALVGELDK
+169 AIINELDK
-178 TPGEKYEL
+178 THGETYEIIKL
-186 VSLTYGSSKE
+186 SYSSSKE
-196 VSNILDKVFND
+196 VSKIIDKIFNE
-207 NTGGQNPNQFTAYS
+207 NSGGMNPNQFTSYS
-221 IDRSNS
+221 IDRINS

-232 DEPIVDRMK
+232 DIPIVNRMK
-241 ALVKNL
+241 NLIQNL
-247 DTEQTGSNTLK
+247 DTEQTSSSTLK

-279 NLSSKDRSNNKIK
+279 NLSGDKAKSKIM

-307 ADPEIMTSIEDIISR
+307 ADPEVMMALEDVISN

-355 DGTDTPIVS
+355 EGSNTPIIS

-369 PTPDLTAIVGGE
+369 PNPDLTAIVGGE
-381 VYNTTTGSSTSVPAA
+381 VYNTTSGSSSLPAA

-415 DQKSFAAILNVL
+415 DKESFAAILNVL

-439 SILTMDNEQSSIIVG
+439 SILTMDNEESSIIVG

-463 SLGANNANAFRTV
+463 SLGADNSNPFRTV

-525 IKTAVM
+525 IKTVVM

-593 DMQLITNEKYNL
+593 DMQLITNKKYNL

-614 KRGRPTPDLKVLED
+614 ERGRPTPDLKVLED
-628 LINDKDK
+628 LISEKDK

>member
-1 MFLRNYFKFCAT
+1 
-13 LTLLLALYSHSVTIN
+13 

-53 RINAKITIISRE
+53 RINAKVTIISRE
-65 DLSIEEAYEVFL
+65 DLSIEEAYEVML
-77 SVLAVHGYTAVEQDN
+77 SVLAVHGYSAIEQDN
-92 ATKIIPEINGRQ
+92 ATKIVPEITGRQ
-104 SFNTFSTRN
+104 AFNSFSRPN
-113 SPEDKFVT
+113 SPSDKLVT
-121 DVIKPNFASVNALLS
+121 DIIRPKFAAVNSLIS
-136 ILRPLMSSQGHL
+136 ILRPIMSTQGHI

-160 DRAGNVKKF
+160 DRAGNVKKLT
-169 RALVGELDK
+169 AIINELDK
-178 TPGEKYEL
+178 TPGETYEIIKL
-186 VSLTYGSSKE
+186 SYSSSKE
-196 VSNILDKVFND
+196 VSKIIDKIFNE
-207 NTGGQNPNQFTAYS
+207 NSGGMNPNQFTSYS
-221 IDRSNS
+221 IDRINS

-232 DEPIVDRMK
+232 DIPIVNRMK
-241 ALVKNL
+241 NLIQNL
-247 DTEQTGSNTLK
+247 DTEQTSSSTLK

-279 NLSSKDRSNNKIK
+279 NLSGDKSKSKIM

-307 ADPEIMTSIEDIISR
+307 ADPEVMMALEDVISN

-355 DGTDTPIVS
+355 EGSNTPIIS

-369 PTPDLTAIVGGE
+369 PNPDLTAIVGGE
-381 VYNTTTGSSTSVPAA
+381 VYNTTSGSSSLPAA

-415 DQKSFAAILNVL
+415 DKESFAAILNVL

-439 SILTMDNEQSSIIVG
+439 SILTMDNEESSIIVG

-463 SLGANNANAFRTV
+463 SLGADNSNPFRTV

-525 IKTAVM
+525 IKTVVM

-593 DMQLITNEKYNL
+593 DMQLITNKKYNL

-614 KRGRPTPDLKVLED
+614 ERGRPTPDLKVLED
-628 LINDKDK
+628 LISEKDK

>member
-1 MFLRNYFKFCAT
+1 MTLRNYLKFYSS
-13 LTLLLALYSHSVTIN
+13 LLIIFSLYSQSVTIN

-53 RINAKITIISRE
+53 RINAKVTIISRE
-65 DLSIEEAYEVFL
+65 DLSIEEAYEVML
-77 SVLAVHGYTAVEQDN
+77 SVLAVHGYSAIEQDN
-92 ATKIIPEINGRQ
+92 ATKIVPEITGRQ
-104 SFNTFSTRN
+104 AFNSFSRPN
-113 SPEDKFVT
+113 SPSDKLVT
-121 DVIKPNFASVNALLS
+121 DIIRPKFAAVNSLIS
-136 ILRPLMSSQGHL
+136 ILRPIMSTQGHI

-160 DRAGNVKKF
+160 DRAGNVKKLT
-169 RALVGELDK
+169 AIINELDK
-178 TPGEKYEL
+178 TPGETYEIIKL
-186 VSLTYGSSKE
+186 SYSSSKE
-196 VSNILDKVFND
+196 VSKIIDKIFNE
-207 NTGGQNPNQFTAYS
+207 NSGGMNPNQFTSYS
-221 IDRSNS
+221 IDRINS

-232 DEPIVDRMK
+232 DIPIVNRMK
-241 ALVKNL
+241 NLIRNL
-247 DTEQTGSNTLK
+247 DTEQTSSSTLK

-279 NLSSKDRSNNKIK
+279 NLSGDKSKSKIM

-307 ADPEIMTSIEDIISR
+307 ADPEVMMALEDVISN

-355 DGTDTPIVS
+355 EGSNTPIIS

-369 PTPDLTAIVGGE
+369 PNPDLTAIVGGE
-381 VYNTTTGSSTSVPAA
+381 VYNTTSGSSSLPAA

-415 DQKSFAAILNVL
+415 DKESFAAILNVL

-439 SILTMDNEQSSIIVG
+439 SILTMDNEESSIIVG

-463 SLGANNANAFRTV
+463 SLGADNSNPFRTV

-525 IKTAVM
+525 IKTVVM

-593 DMQLITNEKYNL
+593 DMQLITNKKYNL

-614 KRGRPTPDLKVLED
+614 ERGRPTPDLKVLED
-628 LINDKDK
+628 LISEKDK

>member
-1 MFLRNYFKFCAT
+1 MILRNYLKFYSS
-13 LTLLLALYSHSVTIN
+13 LLIIFSLYSQSVTIN

-53 RINAKITIISRE
+53 RINAKVTIISRE
-65 DLSIEEAYEVFL
+65 DLSIEEAYEVML
-77 SVLAVHGYTAVEQDN
+77 SVLAVHGYSAIEQDN
-92 ATKIIPEINGRQ
+92 ATKIVPEITGRQ
-104 SFNTFSTRN
+104 AFNSFPRPN
-113 SPEDKFVT
+113 SPSDKLVT
-121 DVIKPNFASVNALLS
+121 DIIRPKFAAVNSLIS
-136 ILRPLMSSQGHL
+136 ILRPIMSTQGHI
-148 AVYEPTNSLIIA
+148 AVYEPANSLIIA
-160 DRAGNVKKF
+160 DRAGNVKKLT
-169 RALVGELDK
+169 AIINELDK
-178 TPGEKYEL
+178 TPGETYEIIKL
-186 VSLTYGSSKE
+186 SYSSSKE
-196 VSNILDKVFND
+196 VSKIIDKIFNE
-207 NTGGQNPNQFTAYS
+207 NSGGMNPNQFTSYS
-221 IDRSNS
+221 IDRINS

-232 DEPIVDRMK
+232 DIPIVNRMK
-241 ALVKNL
+241 NLIQNL
-247 DTEQTGSNTLK
+247 DTEQTSSSTLK

-279 NLSSKDRSNNKIK
+279 NLSGDKSKSKIM

-307 ADPEIMTSIEDIISR
+307 ADPEVMMALEDVISN

-355 DGTDTPIVS
+355 EGSNTPIIS

-369 PTPDLTAIVGGE
+369 PNPDLTAIVGGE
-381 VYNTTTGSSTSVPAA
+381 VYNTTSGSSSLPAA

-415 DQKSFAAILNVL
+415 DKESFAAILNVL

-439 SILTMDNEQSSIIVG
+439 SILTMDNEESSIIVG

-463 SLGANNANAFRTV
+463 SLGADNSNPFRTV

-525 IKTAVM
+525 IKTVVM

-555 PLLGDI
+555 PILGDI

-593 DMQLITNEKYNL
+593 DMQLITNKKYNL

-614 KRGRPTPDLKVLED
+614 ERGRPTPDLKVLED
-628 LINDKDK
+628 LISEKDK